1 MAKTNAVTIDNYT
14 VEAHERYATDQ
25 SILDLTLISDANQIP
40 RHLEIA
46 NSESTIA
53 SKWEELFETNINKH
67 PFATFAP
74 PPRFNLMRNRFF
86 SYAISPEF
94 DWVENEENEEDEEQQ
109 QREKQQVEEYK
120 EKILSKKSKSMPIAL
135 LEKDRSAL
143 FNLLD
148 SIQMLNGFLKEVH
161 ARKLQYQKG

>member
-1 MAKTNAVTIDNYT
+1 MAKTNAVTIDNYHI
-14 VEAHERYATDQ
+14 EAHERYAADQ
-25 SILDLTLISDANQIP
+25 SQYEVGFLSEANQIP

-46 NSESTIA
+46 NSESTIS

-74 PPRFNLMRNRFF
+74 PPRFNMMRNRFF
-86 SYAISPEF
+86 SYVISPEF
-94 DWVENEENEEDEEQQ
+94 DWVENEDEE
-109 QREKQQVEEYK
+109 EKEEQEKKQLDEYK
-120 EKILSKKSKSMPIAL
+120 EKILAKKSKSTPAAL

-148 SIQMLNGFLKEVH
+148 SIQMLNGFLREVH

>member
-1 MAKTNAVTIDNYT
+1 MAKTNAITIDNYA

-25 SILDLTLISDANQIP
+25 SLFDASYLADANMIP
-40 RHLEIA
+40 RHFEIA
-46 NSESTIA
+46 NSESTLA
-53 SKWEELFETNINKH
+53 SKWEELFETHLNKH

-74 PPRFNLMRNRFF
+74 PPKFNMMRNRFF
-86 SYAISPEF
+86 SYVISPEF
-94 DWVENEENEEDEEQQ
+94 DWVEEEADEEKDQK
-109 QREKQQVEEYK
+109 EKKQLDEYK
-120 EKILSKKSKSMPIAL
+120 EKILSKKSKSTPIAL

-148 SIQMLNGFLKEVH
+148 SIQMLNGFLREVH